1 LEEEADIAT
10 KSAVLQENEKLR
22 QAIQEDERA
31 KMQQEKELFLEQAL
45 ADERRRLH
53 AQAEDE
59 RVKLDQIL
67 SESVDK
73 EKRLAEEVIKQRE
86 KSVAMS
92 EEMHRLKHKYA
103 DDQTKTKLQLQ
114 DMLHGLQTQWLY
126 EKNHLDEKFVEAM
139 RLLTKAH
146 ADIVYLTKKND
157 ALERQLYDL
166 HEQHRVNGQH

>member
-1 LEEEADIAT
+1 MLGNIMHVYLCIQDKAKLAKAFRERKDKYGQIKLKLQHDIQAYQDALKANAADAVVQPLEEEADIAT

-114 DMLHGLQTQWLY
+114 
-126 EKNHLDEKFVEAM
+126 
-139 RLLTKAH
+139 
-146 ADIVYLTKKND
+146 
-157 ALERQLYDL
+157 
-166 HEQHRVNGQH
+166 